1 MSYYFI
7 KNTAKAVRKMFP
19 KVILK
24 DLRQFPFK
32 EISFENQEPFI
43 QKTDLMLELNKQLQ
57 ETKQN
62 FINELELEKIP
73 KKLQAFESLEF
84 EDFVKEYKKAKK
96 IKFADKLEERNF
108 KNDWKPLFEND
119 KKEVLE
125 LQGQINQTDKEI
137 DSMVYELYGL
147 SDEEI
152 KIVEGV

>member
-1 MSYYFI
+1 
-7 KNTAKAVRKMFP
+7 
-19 KVILK
+19 LK
-24 DLRQFPFK
+24 KYL
-32 EISFENQEPFI
+32 
-43 QKTDLMLELNKQLQ
+43 
-57 ETKQN
+57 
-62 FINELELEKIP
+62 

-96 IKFADKLEERNF
+96 IKFADKLSERNF

-125 LQGQINQTDKEI
+125 LQEQINQTDKEI